1 MKEPTNAVSRPDVD
15 IEADIEHLIAHYP
28 PLVKDRHSFKTLVQN
43 GVVTVSGH
51 VQTPITRSYLLKNL
65 PLVPGVTDVKSDY
78 LYSDETIRLEASRL
92 IPVGVVLG
100 RVQYGSVVLTG
111 TLPDGTT
118 ADALVSQIRNVP
130 GVKQVFTDFEAT

>member
-15 IEADIEHLIAHYP
+15 IEEDIEHLIAHYP
-28 PLVKDRHSFKTLVQN
+28 PLVKDRHSFQTLVQD
-43 GVVTVSGH
+43 GVVTVTGH

-65 PLVPGVTDVKSDY
+65 PLIPGVADVKSEY

-92 IPVGVVLG
+92 IPIGVVLG

-111 TLPDGTT
+111 TLPHGTT
-118 ADALVSQIRNVP
+118 ADSLASQIKAIP
-130 GVKQVFTDFEAT
+130 GVKQVFTDFEAA